1 MPLPENAESVAV
13 AACLAGGRYLE
24 RAFETGDTEATYLAT
39 DAKSSADVESEERML
54 AVLEE
59 AFPEHTVDAEESG
72 VYAGEDRYRWVV
84 DPLDG
89 TNNFEAGLPS
99 FAAAATL
106 LVDGEAELAVVHA
119 PVPDDLY
126 VCRRG
131 EGLRYGG
138 ASGDPA
144 ERVTGD
150 ETPTVDP
157 EAATVMS
164 VIGHDVKRDAEASA
178 VSARIDRG
186 IEAACKRRLE
196 SWSPTVHW
204 GLLARGRVDGAVAYR
219 PDAEEQPLG
228 ELFVE
233 AAGLETAAGE
243 EWFVAA
249 RTGALREAL
258 VEVVAEATSS

>member
-1 MPLPENAESVAV
+1 MTLPENAESVAV
-13 AACLAGGRYLE
+13 AACLSGGRYLE
-24 RAFETGDTEATYLAT
+24 RAFEAGDTDAEFLTT

-54 AVLEE
+54 NVLLQ
-59 AFPEHTVDAEESG
+59 AFPDHTIDAEESG
-72 VYAGEDRYRWVV
+72 VHAGDDRYRWVV

-99 FAAAATL
+99 FATAATL
-106 LVDGEAELAVVHA
+106 LVDDEPELAVVHA
-119 PVPDDLY
+119 PIPDDLY

-138 ASGDPA
+138 
-144 ERVTGD
+144 ERVAGD

-164 VIGHDVKRDAEASA
+164 VIGHGVKRDAEASA
-178 VSARIDRG
+178 VSERIDRG

-196 SWSPTVHW
+196 SWSPAVHW
-204 GLLARGRVDGAVAYR
+204 GLLARGRLDGAVAYR
-219 PDAEEQPLG
+219 PDAEEQLLG

-233 AAGLETAAGE
+233 EAGLEVERGE

-249 RTGALREAL
+249 RTEALSEAL
-258 VEVVAEATSS
+258 VDAVADAV